1 MHLIYRYIKWK
12 FFQNK
17 ERMIYLKIMKK
28 SQIAIIS
35 LSLMVM
41 IAGYVNYKYNPE
53 REENLGQSVFVSS
66 KDGFMYSNIK
76 PYEDNENQSK
86 EEKLTQVN
94 NLYKQ
99 KESNETMSNFR
110 ASRDNMF
117 SKLEETYSKVIETSS
132 TDVKQITDYQNKLN
146 DLIEN
151 KYTIKIV
158 EDLIKSKGIDDIVI
172 IPTNENLNVIVSDDE
187 EISSDKIAIIQKII
201 KDELK
206 FPADKITINVP

>member
-1 MHLIYRYIKWK
+1 
-12 FFQNK
+12 
-17 ERMIYLKIMKK
+17 MKK

-53 REENLGQSVFVSS
+53 REENLGQSVYVSS

-76 PYEDNENQSK
+76 IYD
-86 EEKLTQVN
+86 EEKINDDDKENVEEAN

-99 KESNETMSNFR
+99 KEAEETISNFR

-117 SKLEETYSKVIETSS
+117 SELQETYSKVIEANS
-132 TDVKQITDYQNKLN
+132 TEVKQLTEYQNKLN

-151 KYTIKIV
+151 KHAITIV
-158 EDLIKSKGIDDIVI
+158 ENLIKSKGIDDIVI
-172 IPTNENLNVIVSDDE
+172 VPTNENINVIVADKE
-187 EISSDKIAIIQKII
+187 EITSDKIAMIQKII
-201 KDELK
+201 QDELK